1 MVHSLL
7 VASDEKQN
15 SKATENENKFHFNAS
30 KIFACFCGKDNIV

>member
-7 VASDEKQN
+7 VACDEKQN
-15 SKATENENKFHFNAS
+15 SKATENENKFHFNVS

>member
-7 VASDEKQN
+7 VACDEKQN
-15 SKATENENKFHFNAS
+15 SKAAENENKFHFNAP